1 MQKKQE
7 IGTVKNQDTL
17 ENPVKKVY
25 LSLGSNLGNKRKN
38 LDLAKYHLNKLGIN
52 ILKTSKFY
60 KTKSWP
66 NKNFPDFFNII
77 LLVNSKFTLL
87 ELFKKIKFIEK
98 SLGRKDTPK
107 NYPRVCDIDI
117 IDFNNECLNISYLN
131 NKITVPHGRLHKRNF
146 VLIPLFEI
154 NNGWIHPKLKI
165 NIVELISSL
174 SSNDLRSIKIV

>member
-1 MQKKQE
+1 M
-7 IGTVKNQDTL
+7 KNQGTL
-17 ENPVKKVY
+17 ENPAKNVY

-38 LDLAKYHLNKLGIN
+38 LELAKYHLSLLGIN
-52 ILKTSKFY
+52 ILKTSKYY

-66 NKNFPDFFNII
+66 NKNFPDYFNII

-87 ELFKKIKFIEK
+87 QLFKKIKFIEK
-98 SLGRKDTPK
+98 LLGRTVSPK

-117 IDFNNECLNISYLN
+117 IDYNNECLNISYLN
-131 NKITVPHGRLHKRNF
+131 SKITVPHSRLHRRNF
-146 VLIPLFEI
+146 VLIPLFEV
-154 NNGWIHPKLKI
+154 NKAWIHPKLKK

>member
-1 MQKKQE
+1 M
-7 IGTVKNQDTL
+7 KNQDTS
-17 ENPVKKVY
+17 ENPAKKVY
-25 LSLGSNLGNKRKN
+25 LALGSNLGDKRTN
-38 LDLAKYHLNKLGIN
+38 LELAKYHLGKIGIN
-52 ILKTSKFY
+52 ILKTSNYY

-77 LLVNSKFTLL
+77 LLINTKLTLL

-98 SLGRKDTPK
+98 SLGRKKRPK

-117 IDFNNECLNISYLN
+117 IDFNKECLNVSHLN
-131 NKITVPHGRLHKRNF
+131 NKITVPHVSMHKRNF
-146 VLIPLFEI
+146 VLIPLYEV
-154 NNGWIHPKLKI
+154 NKGWIHPKLKK